1 MQDFIKIGGPI
12 ISSPLNEN
20 FRRLTNAVSMANTN
34 LIFSQEDGI
43 VNSIT
48 EMYNIQSP
56 LDGQVCYVVASGE
69 LYRYSVGKED
79 WFKIADFGNTFRQG
93 FLNSGVVMMEGPIEF
108 ISTDHSEFKIPQ
120 ALIYFKNK
128 DGDGLNLKGMYRFW
142 ETNFTNTLLPGVYSI
157 YAMIDET
164 LETPTVY
171 RVFDGLPDHDEVNK
185 VYIGSFL
192 IGHDGVILSDFL
204 FTIPDMAF
212 TADRSIFYLDGGRAQ
227 GCNLRGA
234 GGATVN
240 RDSGY
245 YYDEGINCPY
255 GNIPEEY
262 PETTDNGADFNI
274 KHFDGET
281 PVEKLYYMIP
291 AVSTLTKPVTV
302 TSGLIINK
310 YYNRNTNQLENVA
323 PGQFTIQQHFM
334 TPIGQDVIL
343 YGDTVYNSL
352 EDAVA
357 HINDT
362 FSNDLDFPRVE
373 ATRIVVGNFNNF
385 DTLNSNMVVFYTMG
399 RLSQVGTISPS
410 FADNE
415 FRLYSSRL
423 SDTTPAMSRFS
434 LDLLADEDYDV
445 SLHGIFDL
453 SVLPYNKTRKLFSLD
468 SKYITDETSIPMQQT
483 VSGTR
488 VNQRTGNG
496 GYALADVEDVE
507 DAISRISDLE
517 AEVWKTT
524 TDITPMPERGIR
536 ERLYVG
542 ENSIA
547 ALLDTTA
554 AHAGRLLNLEQ
565 SKVNKSTTINGITL
579 GDSTNINEAK
589 TIVLTTDNINEG
601 SNNLYYTENR
611 VSANTDVVAA
621 AVHITRKGSGVES
634 NVNPHAMSTDDIT
647 ILSNST
653 HKFVTDSQLSKI
665 NNLPANTITA
675 VNDLQNNK
683 IEDIPIYTL
692 GGSKTSPTGVE
703 TLLGNFKTL
712 KIYSDGIDF
721 DTDTSN
727 KVLTLNIRGQIYES
741 TWMARAHYATLEA
754 LSPVQLDGYVDK
766 SVASLSADNINGMS
780 SAGNDKYYGTNSNG
794 NVGIYNLPVYVT
806 TVNQSSFGPMD
817 QIIFTPVTGSVNET
831 HLTTTLADKIN
842 NNYHTIYDGGVVSS
856 TEINTIDFGDN
867 MTVTVNGHKATVN
880 AVGASGTPITQ
891 FANLS
896 DVDVTYTG
904 NAGKMLV
911 VNANEDG
918 VELANS
924 PALSNYM
931 LKSVYVDPTDTTRV
945 KGALAAVN
953 AEVAANSLKLMNKT
967 VDDTLTTDAVLW
979 TAAKIISNTSSQIAS
994 EGVQVYFG
1002 TTTPSSSLGKNGD
1015 IYILTD

>member
-1 MQDFIKIGGPI
+1 
-12 ISSPLNEN
+12 
-20 FRRLTNAVSMANTN
+20 
-34 LIFSQEDGI
+34 
-43 VNSIT
+43 
-48 EMYNIQSP
+48 
-56 LDGQVCYVVASGE
+56 
-69 LYRYSVGKED
+69 
-79 WFKIADFGNTFRQG
+79 
-93 FLNSGVVMMEGPIEF
+93 
-108 ISTDHSEFKIPQ
+108 
-120 ALIYFKNK
+120 
-128 DGDGLNLKGMYRFW
+128 
-142 ETNFTNTLLPGVYSI
+142 
-157 YAMIDET
+157 
-164 LETPTVY
+164 
-171 RVFDGLPDHDEVNK
+171 
-185 VYIGSFL
+185 
-192 IGHDGVILSDFL
+192 
-204 FTIPDMAF
+204 
-212 TADRSIFYLDGGRAQ
+212 
-227 GCNLRGA
+227 
-234 GGATVN
+234 
-240 RDSGY
+240 
-245 YYDEGINCPY
+245 
-255 GNIPEEY
+255 
-262 PETTDNGADFNI
+262 
-274 KHFDGET
+274 
-281 PVEKLYYMIP
+281 
-291 AVSTLTKPVTV
+291 
-302 TSGLIINK
+302 
-310 YYNRNTNQLENVA
+310 
-323 PGQFTIQQHFM
+323 
-334 TPIGQDVIL
+334 
-343 YGDTVYNSL
+343 
-352 EDAVA
+352 
-357 HINDT
+357 
-362 FSNDLDFPRVE
+362 
-373 ATRIVVGNFNNF
+373 
-385 DTLNSNMVVFYTMG
+385 
-399 RLSQVGTISPS
+399 
-410 FADNE
+410 
-415 FRLYSSRL
+415 
-423 SDTTPAMSRFS
+423 
-434 LDLLADEDYDV
+434 
-445 SLHGIFDL
+445 
-453 SVLPYNKTRKLFSLD
+453 
-468 SKYITDETSIPMQQT
+468 
-483 VSGTR
+483 
-488 VNQRTGNG
+488 
-496 GYALADVEDVE
+496 
-507 DAISRISDLE
+507 
-517 AEVWKTT
+517 
-524 TDITPMPERGIR
+524 MPERGIR

-611 VSANTDVVAA
+611 VSANTDVAAA

-766 SVASLSADNINGMS
+766 SVTSLSADNINGMS

-967 VDDTLTTDAVLW
+967 VDDTLTTDAVL
-979 TAAKIISNTSSQIAS
+979 
-994 EGVQVYFG
+994 
-1002 TTTPSSSLGKNGD
+1002 
-1015 IYILTD
+1015 

>member
-1 MQDFIKIGGPI
+1 MQDFIRIGGPI
-12 ISSPLNEN
+12 VSSPLNEN
-20 FRRLTNAVSMANTN
+20 FRRLANAISMANTN
-34 LIFSQEDGI
+34 LIFSQEDGV

-48 EMYNIQSP
+48 DMYNIQSP
-56 LDGQVCYVVASGE
+56 LDGQVCYVVANGE

-79 WFKIADFGNTFRQG
+79 WFRIADFGNTFRQG
-93 FLNSGVVMMEGPIEF
+93 FLNSGVVMMEGS
-108 ISTDHSEFKIPQ
+108 ISLVEGETSKIKIPQ
-120 ALIYFKNK
+120 ALVYFKNK
-128 DGDGLNLKGMYRFW
+128 EGDGLNLKGMYRFP
-142 ETNFTNTLLPGVYSI
+142 ETEYSIDLTTGVYSL
-157 YAMIDET
+157 YATIDDS

-171 RVFDGLPDHDEVNK
+171 ITGENLPDHDEVDK

-192 IGHDGVILSDFL
+192 VGHDDVVIPDFL

-212 TADRSIFYLDGGRAQ
+212 TADRSGFYLDGGRAQ

-234 GGATVN
+234 GGNTVN
-240 RDSGY
+240 RDPGY

-255 GNIPEEY
+255 GEIPSSY
-262 PETTDNGADFNI
+262 PETTDNGSDFNI
-274 KHFDGET
+274 KRFDGMA
-281 PVEKLYYMIP
+281 PVDKIYYMIP
-291 AVSTLTKPVTV
+291 AVETLSKPFAVT
-302 TSGLIINK
+302 TGLINYK
-310 YYNRNTNQLENVA
+310 YYNRTTSQLEDVA
-323 PGQFTIQQHFM
+323 LGQFTIQQHFV
-334 TPIGQDVIL
+334 TPTGQDVIL
-343 YGDTVYNSL
+343 YGDTIYNSL
-352 EDAVA
+352 ADAIA
-357 HINDT
+357 HVNDT

-373 ATRIVVGNFNNF
+373 ATRIVVGHFNDF
-385 DTLNSNMVVFYTMG
+385 DTLNSNMVMFYTMG

-410 FADNE
+410 FADSE
-415 FRLYSSRL
+415 FKLYSGRL

-453 SVLPYNKTRKLFSLD
+453 SVLPYNKTRKLFSLN

-517 AEVWKTT
+517 AEIWKTT
-524 TDITPMPERGIR
+524 TDITPVPEKGIR
-536 ERLYVG
+536 ERLYIG

-579 GDSTNINEAK
+579 GDSTNIDEAK

-601 SNNLYYTENR
+601 SNNLYYTEAR
-611 VSANTDVVAA
+611 VSANTDVAA
-621 AVHITRKGSGVES
+621 ATTHIARKGTGTES
-634 NVNPHAMSTDDIT
+634 NANPHAMSTDDIT
-647 ILSNST
+647 ILPNSL
-653 HKFVTDSQLSKI
+653 HKFVSDYQLTRI
-665 NNLPANTITA
+665 NNLPANTL
-675 VNDLQNNK
+675 NDINILQDKK
-683 IEDIPIYTL
+683 IEHIPVYSL

-712 KIYSDGIDF
+712 KIYSDGVDF
-721 DTDTSN
+721 DTDTTN

-741 TWMARAHYATLEA
+741 TWMARARYATLEA
-754 LSPVQLDGYVDK
+754 LSPVQLEGYVDK
-766 SVASLSADNINGMS
+766 SVTSLSADSINGMS
-780 SAGNDKYYGTNSNG
+780 SAGNNKYYGTNSNG
-794 NVGIYNLPVYVT
+794 NVGIYDLPTYVT

-817 QIIFTPVTGSVNET
+817 QIIFTPVNGSVTET
-831 HLTTTLADKIN
+831 HLTQSLADKIN
-842 NNYHTIYDGGVVSS
+842 NNYHTIYDGGVISS

-880 AVGASGTPITQ
+880 AVGASGTPVTQ

-911 VNANEDG
+911 VNADENG

-967 VDDTLTTDAVLW
+967 VDDTLTTNDVLW
-979 TAAKIISNTSSQIAS
+979 TAAQIISNTSSQIAS

-1002 TTTPSSSLGKNGD
+1002 TTTPSSSLGKDGD

>member
-1 MQDFIKIGGPI
+1 MQDFIRIGGPI
-12 ISSPLNEN
+12 VSSPLNEN
-20 FRRLTNAVSMANTN
+20 FRRLANAVSMANTN

-43 VNSIT
+43 VNSVT

-56 LDGQVCYVVASGE
+56 LDGQVCYVVANGE

-108 ISTDHSEFKIPQ
+108 VSSNRSEFKIPQ

-128 DGDGLNLKGMYRFW
+128 DGDGLNLKGMYRFQ
-142 ETNFTNTLLPGVYSI
+142 ENYFTNELSPGVYSI

-171 RVFDGLPDHDEVNK
+171 RVLDGLPEQDEVNK
-185 VYIGSFL
+185 VYMGSFL

-234 GGATVN
+234 GGTSVN

-255 GNIPEEY
+255 GNIPEDY

-274 KHFDGET
+274 KHFDGES
-281 PVEKLYYMIP
+281 PVEKIYYMIP
-291 AVSTLTKPVTV
+291 TVSTLTKPVTL
-302 TSGLIINK
+302 TPGLIINK
-310 YYNRNTNQLENVA
+310 YYNRTTNQLEDVA
-323 PGQFTIQQHFM
+323 LGQFTIQQHFM

-352 EDAVA
+352 EDAIA

-373 ATRIVVGNFNNF
+373 ATRIVVGNFNDF
-385 DTLNSNMVVFYTMG
+385 DTLNSRMVVFYTMG

-445 SLHGIFDL
+445 SQYGIFDL
-453 SVLPYNKTRKLFSLD
+453 SVLPFNKTRKLFSLE
-468 SKYITDETSIPMQQT
+468 SKYITDEISTPMTQT
-483 VSGTR
+483 IAATR
-488 VNQRTGNG
+488 VNTRTGNG
-496 GYALADVEDVE
+496 GYALADVADLD
-507 DAISRISDLE
+507 DAIDRIADLE
-517 AEVWKTT
+517 NEVWKTSSASAT
-524 TDITPMPERGIR
+524 VPEKGIR
-536 ERLYVG
+536 ERLYTN
-542 ENSIA
+542 EIDIA
-547 ALLDTTA
+547 GLEDARD

-565 SKVNKSTTINGITL
+565 NKVNKNTTINGITL

-589 TIVLTTDNINEG
+589 TITLTTDNISEG
-601 SNNLYYTENR
+601 SNNLYYTEAR
-611 VSANTDVVAA
+611 VSANTDVAA
-621 AVHITRKGSGVES
+621 ATTHIARKGTGTES

-647 ILSNST
+647 ILPNSL
-653 HKFVTDSQLSKI
+653 HKFVSDYQLTRI
-665 NNLPANTITA
+665 NNLPANTL
-675 VNDLQNNK
+675 NDINILQDKK
-683 IEDIPIYTL
+683 IEHIPVYSL
-692 GGSKTSPTGVE
+692 GGSKTNPTGVE

-712 KIYSDGIDF
+712 KIYSDGVDF
-721 DTDTSN
+721 DTDTTN

-741 TWMARAHYATLEA
+741 TWMARARYATLEA
-754 LSPVQLDGYVDK
+754 LSPVQLEGYVDK
-766 SVASLSADNINGMS
+766 SVTSLSADNINGMS
-780 SAGNDKYYGTNSNG
+780 SAGNNKYYGTNSNG
-794 NVGIYNLPVYVT
+794 NVGIYDLPTYVT

-817 QIIFTPVTGSVNET
+817 QIIFTPVNGSITET
-831 HLTTTLADKIN
+831 HLTQTLADKIN
-842 NNYHTIYDGGVVSS
+842 NNYHTIYDGGVISS

-911 VNANEDG
+911 VNANENG

-945 KGALAAVN
+945 RGALAAVN

-967 VDDTLTTDAVLW
+967 VDDTFTTNDVLW
-979 TAAKIISNTSSQIAS
+979 TAAKIISNTSNQIAS
-994 EGVQVYFG
+994 ESVKVYFG
-1002 TTTPSSSLGKNGD
+1002 TTTPNSSLGKDGD